1 MSDRTYELLSWKGE
15 SQGSYSAYEIKR
27 MWESDEITGL
37 YQVTTD
43 QGNLS
48 IEEFVSY
55 AEEQEQKE
63 SKRQQ
68 EQTAAQ
74 AQAAN
79 LRAQQQQLEAETVQ
93 KIEIERMRLESEQAE
108 KARLEIQ
115 RSGKVYYIYLNEDKK
130 GPYSKKNLQV
140 MYHGGKIVDSTPV
153 WTQDIGEWVELKGFK
168 ELELHS
174 FSQSGR
180 GGSTYSTRQNKLSPI
195 FLFFSFSIF
204 LAVVGLGS
212 FFAWQYFDKEGKL
225 PESISSGTGGLSEEN
240 IEKKV
245 AFVVCGYAWVSAD
258 GAKRESP
265 RTTGSGFLV
274 NDHGYIFTNKHV
286 IEQTDNDTRATGKIS
301 ELKQTYL
308 LEKFAPKVWVFFGPD
323 EKYETEIVHVSDN
336 YDFAILKAKNM
347 PKSYYFQLS
356 ETADVP
362 RGTVVKTLGF
372 PGASRDLK
380 SPEELVA
387 IKVADKKTVQDFFSE
402 SDFKYIQ
409 KKGTVSV
416 NKDIQG
422 MGQIIEHDAT
432 INPGNS
438 GGPLID
444 ENGLVYG
451 MNTWGTKSGT
461 GTFFSLSISQL
472 RHEIAKY
479 GIKIYWK

>member
-1 MSDRTYELLSWKGE
+1 
-15 SQGSYSAYEIKR
+15 

-195 FLFFSFSIF
+195 FLFFSFSIL

-225 PESISSGTGGLSEEN
+225 PESISSGTGGLSEQN
-240 IEKKV
+240 LEKKV
-245 AFVVCGYAWVSAD
+245 AFVVCGISAVTSEGKKKEFPVS
-258 GAKRESP
+258 
-265 RTTGSGFLV
+265 TGSGFLV
-274 NDHGYIFTNKHV
+274 NAQGYIFTNKHV
-286 IEQTDNDTRATGKIS
+286 IEEADNFSRATQTIQKI
-301 ELKQTYL
+301 KKDYN
-308 LEKFAPKVWVFFGPD
+308 LEEYTPMVWVFFGVH
-323 EKYETEIVHVSDN
+323 EKYETSVVHVSEN
-336 YDFAILKAKNM
+336 FDFAILKAKGI
-347 PKSYYFQLS
+347 PKSYFFKMSSS
-356 ETADVP
+356 EEIP

-372 PGASRDLK
+372 PGSSRNQMRSFEEQASLDAAEK
-380 SPEELVA
+380 
-387 IKVADKKTVQDFFSE
+387 DTVQDWFLE
-402 SDFKYIQ
+402 DDFKYIQ
-409 KKGTVSV
+409 KVGAISV
-416 NKDIQG
+416 NKNIKG
-422 MGQIIEHDAT
+422 KGKIIEHDAT
-432 INPGNS
+432 INHGNS
-438 GGPLID
+438 GGPLIN
-444 ENGLVYG
+444 ENGIVVG
-451 MNTWGTKSGT
+451 INTWTSIGRVEQAGEETLVIDPK
-461 GTFFSLSISQL
+461 GTFFSLSMNQFKN
-472 RHEIAKY
+472 EIQRY
-479 GIKIYWK
+479 GLDLHWD